1 MNLWLFTT
9 YNSFISFDGQLFF
22 WSSRG
27 VCKKIA
33 VCYCYFVMLT
43 TKKKQDVIAGV
54 QTHDSDTGSPQVQI
68 ALLSGRITELTEHLK
83 VHKKDIHSRR
93 GLIKMVDTRRKLL
106 RNFKNKDLVAYQ
118 NLIQKLGL
126 KK

>member
-1 MNLWLFTT
+1 
-9 YNSFISFDGQLFF
+9 
-22 WSSRG
+22 
-27 VCKKIA
+27 
-33 VCYCYFVMLT
+33 MLT
-43 TKKKQDVIAGV
+43 TKKKKDVIVGV

-68 ALLSGRITELTEHLK
+68 ALLTERIAELTEHLK

-106 RNFKNKDLVAYQ
+106 RNFKNKDFEGYQ
-118 NLIQKLGL
+118 TLIQKLGI

>member
-1 MNLWLFTT
+1 
-9 YNSFISFDGQLFF
+9 
-22 WSSRG
+22 
-27 VCKKIA
+27 
-33 VCYCYFVMLT
+33 MLT
-43 TKKKQDVIAGV
+43 TKKKKDVIVGV

-83 VHKKDIHSRR
+83 THKKDVHSRR

-106 RNFKNKDLVAYQ
+106 RNFKNNNFEGYQ
-118 NLIQKLGL
+118 TLIAKLGL

>member
-1 MNLWLFTT
+1 ML
-9 YNSFISFDGQLFF
+9 
-22 WSSRG
+22 SR
-27 VCKKIA
+27 
-33 VCYCYFVMLT
+33 
-43 TKKKQDVIAGV
+43 KKKQDVIAGV

-68 ALLSGRITELTEHLK
+68 ALLSERIGELTEHLK

-106 RNFKNKDLVAYQ
+106 RNLKSHDLESYQ
-118 NLIQKLGL
+118 ALIQKLGL

>member
-1 MNLWLFTT
+1 
-9 YNSFISFDGQLFF
+9 
-22 WSSRG
+22 
-27 VCKKIA
+27 
-33 VCYCYFVMLT
+33 MLT
-43 TKKKQDVIAGV
+43 TKKKKDVIVGV

-68 ALLSGRITELTEHLK
+68 ALLSERIAELTEHLK

-106 RNFKNKDLVAYQ
+106 RNFKNKDFEAYQ
-118 NLIQKLGL
+118 TLIQKLGL